1 MHVNGKPIKFQV
13 DRGESCNVIPISML
27 QDVDY
32 KLTKSKTV
40 LTTNTQR
47 KKLNM

>member
-13 DRGESCNVIPISML
+13 DSGASYNVIPVSIL

-32 KLTKSKTV
+32 KSNTV
-40 LTTNTQR
+40 LTTYNC
-47 KKLNM
+47 